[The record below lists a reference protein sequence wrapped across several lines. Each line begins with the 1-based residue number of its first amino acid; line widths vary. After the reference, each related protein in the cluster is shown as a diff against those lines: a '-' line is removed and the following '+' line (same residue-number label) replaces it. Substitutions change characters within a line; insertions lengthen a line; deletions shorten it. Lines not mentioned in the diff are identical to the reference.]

1 MAGEDEGFETLKRLR
16 AHAVQGNVQLRGP
29 HNRVEDQLA
38 EIRVPPVR
46 VEMAAGKTEA
56 ASAVRAFDRP
66 ADRKIIRLF
75 RRSREQDG
83 SEARII
89 IPEAKAIIVFLLRRK
104 RFHSAQNGMVRCCQR

>member
-1 MAGEDEGFETLKRLR
+1 MIVAGEKEGFETLKRLR

-56 ASAVRAFDRP
+56 ASAVPAFDRP

-83 SEARII
+83 REARLFS
-89 IPEAKAIIVFLLRRK
+89 PDTTAVKGCPL
-104 RFHSAQNGMVRCCQR
+104 